1 MTTKHT
7 HPWSPPSLQ
16 RSPLWHWLTSCRGCF
31 HERLLQCSW
40 CAGFRRACG
49 LGFSFSASSIPDLH
63 LRVSEQAMTALRRL
77 AQAEHGDEYPVATK
91 AAAILEEAVLGK
103 IHTLNVVARQM
114 VRAGFVGIDGDDR

>member
-1 MTTKHT
+1 M
-7 HPWSPPSLQ
+7 SL
-16 RSPLWHWLTSCRGCF
+16 PK
-31 HERLLQCSW
+31 
-40 CAGFRRACG
+40 
-49 LGFSFSASSIPDLH
+49 PDLH